1 MYRLDWIERLKL
13 SRTSRGGGS
22 VGSRISNVSGVVWA
36 LGLTSFLTD
45 ISAEMVNSILPAYLF
60 LHLRLSPLQF
70 GAIDGIYNGLSIALV
85 SLFAGF
91 TADRWKRHK
100 DVALFGYGLS
110 AVCKLLLLVVGAAWG
125 WISLIVGVDRLGKGV
140 RTAPRDS
147 IISLHT
153 ADSSLGTAF
162 GVHRAL
168 DSAGALAGPL
178 IAFALFA
185 QVGEQF
191 DVLWLTSFVIGVL
204 GVAALWLF
212 VPATHG
218 AALPTDPADDPS
230 RALVSRRFI
239 GLASLGTLLA
249 LLTVSDGFLYLLL
262 QEKSQTAAGFLP
274 LFYVGTA
281 AAYMLFSIPMGLL
294 ADRYGRRA
302 IFIGGYVVLVLLYGT
317 LITSDTISVS
327 MLVACL
333 ALLGMYYAGTEGVLM
348 ALASTLAPRARR
360 TTALAIVATCVGVG
374 KLLSSLLFGWVWQEQ
389 GAGTAILAFAVGG
402 VSAVLIAAVWLR
414 TWNHE

>member
-13 SRTSRGGGS
+13 SGTSAGVGAA
-22 VGSRISNVSGVVWA
+22 GSRVGNVSGVVWA

-100 DVALFGYGLS
+100 DVALVGYGLS
-110 AVCKLLLLVVGAAWG
+110 AICKLLLLTAGAAWG
-125 WISLIVGVDRLGKGV
+125 WISLIVGIDRLGKGI

-153 ADSSLGTAF
+153 PNASLGTAF

-178 IAFALFA
+178 IAFALLA
-185 QVGEQF
+185 QVGQQF
-191 DVLWLTSFVIGVL
+191 DVLWVTSFVIGVL
-204 GVAALWLF
+204 GVGALWLF
-212 VPATHG
+212 VPATQG
-218 AALPTDPADDPS
+218 VALPTDRADTG
-230 RALVSRRFI
+230 RALVSRRFV

-262 QEKSQTAAGFLP
+262 QQKSATGAGFLP

-281 AAYMLFSIPMGLL
+281 GAYMLFSIPMGLL

-302 IFIGGYVVLVLLYGT
+302 IFVGGYVVLGLLYGT
-317 LITSDTISVS
+317 LITSETIGVP
-327 MLVACL
+327 MLVASL
-333 ALLGMYYAGTEGVLM
+333 VLLGIYYAGTEGVLM
-348 ALASTLAPRARR
+348 ALASTLAPRAKR
-360 TTALAIVATCVGVG
+360 TTALAIVATCVGLG
-374 KLLSSLLFGWVWQEQ
+374 KLMSSLLFGWVWQEH
-389 GAGTAILAFAVGG
+389 GTGTAMLTFAVGG
-402 VSAVLIAAVWLR
+402 AVAVLVAAAWLR